1 MNRIEIVI
9 AVKPDKRDEVV
20 ELLRSQIES
29 TRVRPGCLECRL
41 SQDLASPEKLLY
53 SEVWDTV
60 ALMCGRIREEGFVRV
75 LVAIDLGY
83 KPPVVHLDEGV
94 RRSGL
99 DALAAIRSVGDGCH
113 T

>member
-9 AVKPDKRDEVV
+9 AVKPDKRDEVL
-20 ELLRSQIES
+20 ELLRSQLES
-29 TRVRPGCLECRL
+29 TRIKPGCLECRL
-41 SQDLASPEKLLY
+41 SQDLGCPEELLY
-53 SEVWDTV
+53 SEVWETA
-60 ALMCGRIREEGFVRV
+60 ALMCGRIRGEGFSRV

-83 KPPVVHLDEGV
+83 KPPVVHLDEGK

-99 DALAAIRSVGDGCH
+99 ETLAGIRSVGEGCH